1 MRRQVPLAITFICGV
16 VMAIQFFIP
25 HQISLEIYRG
35 ALDWQI
41 IIGGFVLVL
50 GIGSLITH
58 HTDKLKHQKEGWGY
72 SLVVLSGLAVMAIAG
87 LFFGGMEIGKPFM
100 EIFIYAQN
108 PIQATMFSLLAFFIA
123 SAAYRAFR
131 ARSFVATLL
140 LLAAIIVMIGRVP
153 IGAKIWSPI
162 RDISNWLLDYPNMV
176 AKRAITLGVGLGM
189 ISTALKIILGIERS
203 YLGGGK

>member
-1 MRRQVPLAITFICGV
+1 
-16 VMAIQFFIP
+16 MAIQFFIP
-25 HQISLEIYRG
+25 HQISLEVYRG
-35 ALDWQI
+35 ALDWLMI
-41 IIGGFVLVL
+41 IAGFTMVL
-50 GIGSLITH
+50 GIGSLIIH
-58 HTDKLKHQKEGWGY
+58 HTNKLKHQGEGWGY
-72 SLVVLSGLAVMAIAG
+72 SVVTLLGLVVMAIAG
-87 LFFGGMEIGKPFM
+87 VRGMGIDTPFM
-100 EIFIYAQN
+100 QIFIYAQN

-153 IGAKIWSPI
+153 IGAKIWPPI

-176 AKRAITLGVGLGM
+176 AKRAIVLGVGLGM

>member
-1 MRRQVPLAITFICGV
+1 MRRQIPLAITFICGV

-25 HQISLEIYRG
+25 HQISLKIYRG
-35 ALDWQI
+35 ALDWQMI
-41 IIGGFVLVL
+41 VGGFVLVL
-50 GIGSLITH
+50 GIGSLVTH
-58 HTDKLKHQKEGWGY
+58 HTDKLKHQREGWGY
-72 SLVVLSGLAVMAIAG
+72 SLVTLLGLALMAIAG
-87 LFFGGMEIGKPFM
+87 LFFGEMRIGKPFM

-162 RDISNWLLDYPNMV
+162 RDISTWLLDYPNMV
-176 AKRAITLGVGLGM
+176 AKRAIGLGVGLGM

>member
-1 MRRQVPLAITFICGV
+1 M
-16 VMAIQFFIP
+16 
-25 HQISLEIYRG
+25 
-35 ALDWQI
+35 

-50 GIGSLITH
+50 GIGSLVTH
-58 HTDKLKHQKEGWGY
+58 HTGKLKHQREGWGY
-72 SLVVLSGLAVMAIAG
+72 SLVTLLSLAVMAIAG
-87 LFFGGMEIGKPFM
+87 LFFGGMASGKPFM

-131 ARSFVATLL
+131 ARSFIATLL
-140 LLAAIIVMIGRVP
+140 LLAAIIVMVGRVP

-162 RDISNWLLDYPNMV
+162 RDISTWLLDYPNMV
-176 AKRAITLGVGLGM
+176 AKRAIGLGVGLGM

>member
-1 MRRQVPLAITFICGV
+1 MRRQIPLVITFICGV
-16 VMAIQFFIP
+16 VLAIQFFIP
-25 HQISLEIYRG
+25 HQISLEVYRG
-35 ALDWQI
+35 ALDWLI
-41 IIGGFVLVL
+41 IIAGFTMVL
-50 GIGSLITH
+50 GIGSLVIH
-58 HTDKLKHQKEGWGY
+58 HTDKLKHQREGWGY
-72 SLVVLSGLAVMAIAG
+72 SLVTLLGLAVMAIAG

-100 EIFIYAQN
+100 QIFIYAQN

-140 LLAAIIVMIGRVP
+140 LLAAIIVMVGRVP